1 MHLEVVELEL
11 LLTHVAGVDVL
22 LVLFHVL
29 FLVVNSRLV
38 LVQHP
43 LLPTCLPCLL
53 RWTPTLLDWHSSS
66 LWGPL
71 ARWGRLTLELLRW
84 LTLELL
90 WGLALKLLLGYLS
103 LELLR
108 RLALELLRR
117 LSLELLRRR
126 WLALELL
133 LLWWLSLELLRW
145 LPLELLGLSLALEL
159 LLLLILLWVDPRRVS
174 LLTSNCGAQREQQQ
188 KHSHLGA
195 A

>member
-22 LVLFHVL
+22 LVLLHVL
-29 FLVVNSRLV
+29 LLVVNPCLV

-43 LLPTCLPCLL
+43 LPTCLPCLL
-53 RWTPTLLDWHSSS
+53 RWTPTLLDWHTSS

-90 WGLALKLLLGYLS
+90 WRLALKLLLGYLS

-108 RLALELLRR
+108 RLTLELLRR
-117 LSLELLRRR
+117 LSLELLRR
-126 WLALELL
+126 WLTLELL
-133 LLWWLSLELLRW
+133 LLWRLSLELLRW

-174 LLTSNCGAQREQQQ
+174 LLTSNCVAQ
-188 KHSHLGA
+188 
-195 A
+195 

>member
-22 LVLFHVL
+22 LVLLHVL
-29 FLVVNSRLV
+29 LLVVNPCLV

-43 LLPTCLPCLL
+43 LPTCLPCLL
-53 RWTPTLLDWHSSS
+53 RWTPTLLDWHTSS

-71 ARWGRLTLELLRW
+71 ARWGRLTLELLW
-84 LTLELL
+84 GLTLELL
-90 WGLALKLLLGYLS
+90 WGYLS

-174 LLTSNCGAQREQQQ
+174 LLTSNCVAQ
-188 KHSHLGA
+188 
-195 A
+195 